1 MYNYF
6 GDLLNNI
13 VSENRS
19 LLFLQGEMTE
29 LTFSSFNQTIE
40 WIKNNPDDE
49 IQVSYPIGVYP
60 DGQIMKSS
68 PRFHTKED
76 LKERF
81 NYLGLNKL
89 PIEGILNLVTI
100 IESMLNDLLRVV
112 LIKYPKKIPNS
123 KKIDIQTILDCTSIE
138 QIKLNIIDSI
148 LNEIKYKSL
157 KEFAEDFKTYV
168 GFNLLE
174 IPAYHKYMELKATR
188 DIHIHNKGEAN
199 KIYEA
204 KAGTF
209 SRVKAGNYLPV
220 TLQYFLEMYEQCLQ
234 LCEEIEKQLDYIWE
248 SNIYR
253 NRLQSDNE
261 NSKEE
266 VIEQMINEAKENSS
280 S

>member
-1 MYNYF
+1 MHNF

-19 LLFLQGEMTE
+19 LLFLQGEMIT

-40 WIKNNPDDE
+40 WIKNQPNDQIE
-49 IQVSYPIGVYP
+49 FSYPIGVYP
-60 DGQIMKSS
+60 DGQIMMSES
-68 PRFHTKED
+68 NYRTKED
-76 LKERF
+76 LQGRF

-89 PIEGILNLVTI
+89 PIEGILNLVAI
-100 IESMLNDLLRVV
+100 IETMLNDLLREV
-112 LIKYPKKIPNS
+112 LMKYPKKIPNS
-123 KKIDIQTILDCTSIE
+123 KKIDIQTILDCNSIE

-148 LNEIKYKSL
+148 LNEIKYKSP
-157 KEFAEDFKTYV
+157 KEFAEDFNTYV

-188 DIHIHNKGEAN
+188 DIHVHNKGEAN

-220 TLQYFLEMYEQCLQ
+220 TLEYFLGMYEQCLQ
-234 LCEEIEKQLDYIWE
+234 LCEEIEKQLNDIWE

-253 NRLQSDNE
+253 DKLQSDNE
-261 NSKEE
+261 DGKEE
-266 VIEQMINEAKENSS
+266 AIEQIINEAKENSS

>member
-1 MYNYF
+1 MHNF

-19 LLFLQGEMTE
+19 LLFLQGEMIE

-40 WIKNNPDDE
+40 WIKNHPNDQIE
-49 IQVSYPIGVYP
+49 FSYPIGVYS
-60 DGQIMKSS
+60 DGQIMMSRPS
-68 PRFHTKED
+68 FRTKED
-76 LKERF
+76 LQGRF

-100 IESMLNDLLRVV
+100 IETMLNDLLREV
-112 LIKYPKKIPNS
+112 LMKYPKKIPNS
-123 KKIDIQTILDCTSIE
+123 KKIDIQTILDCNSIE

-148 LNEIKYKSL
+148 LNEIKYKSP
-157 KEFAEDFKTYV
+157 KEFAEDFNTYV

-174 IPAYHKYMELKATR
+174 IPAYHKYIELKATR

-220 TLQYFLEMYEQCLQ
+220 TLQYFLEMYEQCLR
-234 LCEEIEKQLDYIWE
+234 LCEEIEKQLNDIWE

-253 NRLQSDNE
+253 DKLISDNE
-261 NSKEE
+261 NGKEE
-266 VIEQMINEAKENSS
+266 AIEQIINEAKENSS